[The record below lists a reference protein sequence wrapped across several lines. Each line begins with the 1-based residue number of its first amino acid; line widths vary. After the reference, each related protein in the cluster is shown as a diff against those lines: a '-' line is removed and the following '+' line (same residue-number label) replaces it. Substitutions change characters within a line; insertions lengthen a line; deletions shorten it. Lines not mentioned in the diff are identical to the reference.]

1 MVASFFLPEYVIER
15 SCRQKYFR
23 LLFYDWHTL
32 SSGVAEL
39 KMDQNPVPFLIN
51 AALNIPFCLV
61 AVAGNSLVLAS
72 FAKNHS
78 LISPSNVILIGLAV
92 SDLCV
97 GVIVQP
103 LYIVWRFNQF
113 FSKENWGKGILDSLT
128 LFLSCALCSF
138 SFLTVTTL
146 SVDRYLALRLHL
158 RYRELITVRRVSF
171 FLGFAC
177 MSAFSLCTMT
187 VFLPAHDEYIAS
199 VMALAF
205 FVINTII
212 YFKIYCVVRRHRRE
226 ITVQQRHQPEQLHT
240 SRIPVTRFA
249 NILRL
254 RNSFLDTF
262 YVYLIF
268 LCCYIPYISIAIIFP
283 EFKTNSSLVVAF
295 EISWSL
301 VFINSSLNPL
311 LYSWRIKGV
320 RATMKTILLGS
331 SKRQSAPSIRRDAGH
346 SFAMY
351 HINNSCEVL

>member
-1 MVASFFLPEYVIER
+1 
-15 SCRQKYFR
+15 
-23 LLFYDWHTL
+23 
-32 SSGVAEL
+32 
-39 KMDQNPVPFLIN
+39 MDQNPVPFVIN

-72 FAKNHS
+72 VAKNRS

-113 FSKENWGKGILDSLT
+113 FSKDNWGKGILDSLT

-158 RYRELITVRRVSF
+158 RYRELITVRRVSY

-205 FVINTII
+205 FAINTVI
-212 YFKIYCVVRRHRRE
+212 YFKIYCVVRRH
-226 ITVQQRHQPEQLHT
+226 
-240 SRIPVTRFA
+240 
-249 NILRL
+249 
-254 RNSFLDTF
+254 
-262 YVYLIF
+262 
-268 LCCYIPYISIAIIFP
+268 IPYISIAIIFP
-283 EFKTNSSLVVAF
+283 EFKTNSSLVIAF

-351 HINNSCEVL
+351 HINHSCEVL